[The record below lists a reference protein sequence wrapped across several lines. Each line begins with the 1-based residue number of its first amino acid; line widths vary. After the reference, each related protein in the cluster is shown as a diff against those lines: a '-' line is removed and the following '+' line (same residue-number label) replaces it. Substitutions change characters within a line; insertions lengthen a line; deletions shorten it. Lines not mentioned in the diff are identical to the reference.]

1 MFVLSHGIQKQEL
14 SNVLEEV
21 HPVCFKLNIQILRDV
36 HHGVN
41 SRIKY
46 SKGDGAFHVVSKQI
60 HLRTCSCSLPSVLLG
75 KLGIFCFTE
84 NFIFFKH
91 RNSNK
96 IRKGSGLCVL
106 SLLMLLVLYHYVTE
120 VLSRNAAW
128 GEGCELFVCCNFT

>member
-1 MFVLSHGIQKQEL
+1 MDNAFFGFLVFVLSHGIQNQEV

-21 HPVCFKLNIQILRDV
+21 HPVCFRLNIQILRDV
-36 HHGVN
+36 HYGVN

-46 SKGDGAFHVVSKQI
+46 SKGDGVFHVVSKQI

-75 KLGIFCFTE
+75 KLGMFCFTE

-96 IRKGSGLCVL
+96 INNKKGLWTMCLESPYVL
-106 SLLMLLVLYHYVTE
+106 SVIP
-120 VLSRNAAW
+120 
-128 GEGCELFVCCNFT
+128 LFDRSS